1 MEHEIKISYYFTDD
15 DLENI
20 MITALE
26 GGIGYWACLDNSE
39 VEPPEWGDWSKQP
52 ADMPTSEYAW
62 KILKDGGT
70 LHFLDEEDD
79 GAECFMDMATLFNG
93 IGLAIKNGDW
103 GGDMDTLD
111 ALVADCIIQYAIFG
125 SVIYG

>member
-1 MEHEIKISYYFTDD
+1 MATFMVQITKEFTED

-26 GGIGYWACLDNSE
+26 GGIGYWACLDNS
-39 VEPPEWGDWSKQP
+39 DWNQQP

-62 KILKDGGT
+62 KILRDGGT

-79 GAECFMDMATLFNG
+79 GAEYFLDLSSLLDG
-93 IGLAIKNGDW
+93 IGKCIVNKDW
-103 GGDMDTLD
+103 DGDMDNID
-111 ALVADCIIQYAIFG
+111 AIVADMIIQYAIFG

>member
-1 MEHEIKISYYFTDD
+1 MATFMVRITKEFTDD

-26 GGIGYWACLDNSE
+26 GGIGYWACLDNS
-39 VEPPEWGDWSKQP
+39 DWNQQP

-62 KILKDGGT
+62 KILQDGGT

-79 GAECFMDMATLFNG
+79 GAEYFLDLSSLLDG
-93 IGLAIKNGDW
+93 IGKCIANKDW
-103 GGDMDTLD
+103 DGDMDNID
-111 ALVADCIIQYAIFG
+111 AIVADMIIQYAIFG

>member
-1 MEHEIKISYYFTDD
+1 MEHEIRVSYYFTDD

-26 GGIGYWACLDNSE
+26 GGICYWACLDNSE
-39 VEPPEWGDWSKQP
+39 VEPPKWGDWSKQP

-62 KILKDGGT
+62 KILKNGGM

-79 GAECFMDMATLFNG
+79 DAEYFLDMESLFNG
-93 IGLAIKNGDW
+93 ISLCIERKDW
-103 GGDMDTLD
+103 NGDMDLMD
-111 ALVADCIIQYAIFG
+111 AALADMIVQYAIFG
-125 SVIYG
+125 TVIYG

>member
-1 MEHEIKISYYFTDD
+1 MENEVKVSYYFTDD

-39 VEPPEWGDWSKQP
+39 VEPPQWGDWSKQP
-52 ADMPTSEYAW
+52 DDMPTSEYAW
-62 KILKDGGT
+62 KILKAGGT

-79 GAECFMDMATLFNG
+79 DAEYFLDMTDLFKG
-93 IGLAIKNGDW
+93 IGLCIQRRDW
-103 GGDMDTLD
+103 DGDMDQLD
-111 ALVADCIIQYAIFG
+111 AMVADMIIQCAIFG
-125 SVIYG
+125 SVIYV

>member
-1 MEHEIKISYYFTDD
+1 MEHEVRASYYFTDD

-26 GGIGYWACLDNSE
+26 GGIGYWACLDNS
-39 VEPPEWGDWSKQP
+39 DWNQQP

-62 KILKDGGT
+62 KILLDGGT

-79 GAECFMDMATLFNG
+79 DAEYFLDLSSLLDG
-93 IGLAIKNGDW
+93 IGKCIANKDW
-103 GGDMDTLD
+103 DGDMDNVD
-111 ALVADCIIQYAIFG
+111 AIVADMIIQYAVFG

>member
-1 MEHEIKISYYFTDD
+1 MATFMVRITKEFTDD

-26 GGIGYWACLDNSE
+26 GGIGYWACLDNS
-39 VEPPEWGDWSKQP
+39 DWSKQP

-62 KILKDGGT
+62 KILQDGGT

-79 GAECFMDMATLFNG
+79 GAEYFLDLNSLLDG
-93 IGLAIKNGDW
+93 IGKCIANKDWDGDIDNIDAIIA
-103 GGDMDTLD
+103 DM
-111 ALVADCIIQYAIFG
+111 IIQYAIFG